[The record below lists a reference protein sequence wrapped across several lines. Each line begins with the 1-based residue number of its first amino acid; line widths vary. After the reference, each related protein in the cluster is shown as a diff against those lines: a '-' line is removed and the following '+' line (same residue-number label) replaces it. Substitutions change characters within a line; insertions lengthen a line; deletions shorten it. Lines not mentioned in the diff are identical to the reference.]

1 MKKLKFLDAEGMG
14 KKVIDGDHSLNGF
27 FGIGLSSKYYSQ
39 ENLTLYAKWASQ
51 HFNSFL
57 FVIADDPK
65 GYNIMGFEGL
75 SENKALEEARKKGDE
90 KFEIVSKITEKF
102 PHKIEVKRWNE
113 ITNNA
118 EYNRILKQ
126 LIIDYDGIPILKEHI
141 DNCLWANIEPKLID
155 LERDVKHK
163 EFEKRFRV
171 LVNYTIEEIAL
182 IVYLGEYH
190 VYPIKLGHKGERVYD
205 NVVDRIYSKHYN
217 KIHQKILPIGQR
229 GNIYLQ
235 VE

>member
-1 MKKLKFLDAEGMG
+1 MKKLKFIDAEGMG
-14 KKVIDGDHSLNGF
+14 KKVIDGDFSLNGF

-39 ENLTLYAKWASQ
+39 ENLNLYAKWASQ

-57 FVIADDPK
+57 FIIADDPER
-65 GYNIMGFEGL
+65 YNIMGFEGL
-75 SENKALEEARKKGDE
+75 AEEKALNESRKKGNI
-90 KFEIVSKITEKF
+90 KYEIVSKIAEKF

-113 ITNNA
+113 ITNNS

-126 LIIDYDGIPILKEHI
+126 LIIDYDRIPILKEHM
-141 DNCLWANIEPKLID
+141 DKTLWANISPKLIE
-155 LERDVKHK
+155 LESNLTPK
-163 EFEKRFRV
+163 EFEERFRI

-205 NVVDRIYSKHYN
+205 NIVDRIYSKHYN
-217 KIHQKILPIGQR
+217 KIHQKILPKKQR